1 MFKCIHTFAVGT
13 IPHPGSELMSSQDHV
28 PSASTSWTWARVWAL
43 SIAVSIGIGVLEAVH
58 AFVGYNLAGQAAGG
72 GTMPVVDPVTF
83 AAVLSRALPSWI
95 CAGLIVPGAVL
106 IARRFPLFPRV
117 RPRHLLVHLGA
128 AFGFAALFVI
138 AASSLRHLLFVRPA
152 SDISYPT
159 TLLRY
164 YALYYNL
171 FFVYYWTIVGVTS
184 ALGYYREARQHQ
196 VEKRRFEGLAARA
209 RLDALRRQLHPHFLF
224 NLLNAIVPLIL
235 EGDRRRAVRAISDLS
250 ELLRVSLSREQPF
263 VQLRDELAFLNLY
276 VGLHRLRLED
286 QLRIEERVVPEA
298 LDVDVPTFLFQP
310 LIENAIEHGV
320 ALIEG
325 GGTVE
330 IEAGIQ
336 ENRLQITVTN
346 PVPRDPLVRGRPGGI
361 GVANTRERIAR
372 SYAGLG
378 TFDFSVTDG
387 TAIARVSLPLNA
399 PLNQESRWTKE
410 FAHSS

>member
-1 MFKCIHTFAVGT
+1 MR
-13 IPHPGSELMSSQDHV
+13 HV
-28 PSASTSWTWARVWAL
+28 PSGSTPLTWARVWSL

-58 AFVGYNLAGQAAGG
+58 GYVGHHLAAVAVGG
-72 GTMPVVDPVTF
+72 ATMPVVDQMTF
-83 AAVLSRALPSWI
+83 AAVLGRALPSWI

-117 RPRHLLVHLGA
+117 RRRHLLVHLGA

-138 AASSLRHLLFVRPA
+138 AASSLRHVLFVRPVSA
-152 SDISYPT
+152 TAYPT
-159 TLLRY
+159 TLFRY

-184 ALGYYREARQHQ
+184 ALGYYREARKYE
-196 VEKRRFEGLAARA
+196 VEKRRFERLAASA
-209 RLDALRRQLHPHFLF
+209 RLDALRQQLHPHFLF

-250 ELLRVSLSREQPF
+250 EFLRVSLSREQPF
-263 VQLRDELAFLNLY
+263 VKLRDELAFLNLY

-286 QLRIEERVVPEA
+286 QLRIEERVDQAA

-325 GGTVE
+325 GGTVG
-330 IEAGIQ
+330 IEAGMQ
-336 ENRLQITVTN
+336 ENRLEITVTN
-346 PVPRDPLVRGRPGGI
+346 PVPSDPLVRPRPGGV
-361 GVANTRERIAR
+361 GMANTRERIAR
-372 SYAGLG
+372 SYAGHG

-387 TAIARVSLPLNA
+387 TAIVKVRVPLNA
-399 PLNQESRWTKE
+399 TLNQESRWTKE
-410 FAHSS
+410 FARSS